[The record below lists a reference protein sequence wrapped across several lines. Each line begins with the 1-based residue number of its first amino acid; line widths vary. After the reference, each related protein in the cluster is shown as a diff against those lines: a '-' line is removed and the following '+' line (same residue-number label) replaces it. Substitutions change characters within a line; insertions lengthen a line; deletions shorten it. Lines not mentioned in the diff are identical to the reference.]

1 MVNNHYLIYLN
12 SVFDLANTLS
22 IKFEQAAEA
31 INNKVMI
38 DYGYSA
44 VDLDDPSSWRY
55 YQNISGSYHFSNKTI
70 EITSLDT
77 LETITFHK
85 DVLADHPATVE
96 AYQYGTRYYK
106 ELLANY
112 PEEELLIRGILY
124 PCDIDTAVN
133 AKDATILSY
142 PAWLV
147 DSNEYSFIANL
158 QDWLYDYYTRWV
170 NKQYTIAHDLYV
182 PMYMAQLYMYLV
194 PAIINIRLKAC
205 KTSEAHSFHVRQYL
219 ASHGMLDVYYSAMTK
234 EQALFFY
241 RNIQYIEA
249 NAGKRDTFDWLV
261 ENVMTARGLPLYE
274 YDAKH
279 DVSLMIPNEDNGYS
293 SNDRPDIQFRRL
305 PINYPAVDP
314 KRNIYGLDDIFKKIE
329 SVAPGNA
336 EYHEDNRSDIN
347 SELVDSDSN
356 VLVTKL
362 IESSIKDYS
371 DAVPYRLAD
380 ILLHEWLSMSHSNRF
395 NAYVTIEFPITK
407 ETTTIKVKEA
417 FILYV
422 YCVLKAMDADTTYL
436 PKVLAN
442 RVYRAVKP
450 TLQSLYDK
458 FEGSSLSKAQIQ
470 SVFLNNPPVTPVS
483 SIDSFYK
490 RAYQIYELT
499 LQHYRLE
506 SSNEHYIETG
516 ELKVAN
522 SQLFEDRLIQLE
534 SDSGETLYSEWLKS
548 YSYDF
553 TVYTGIDY
561 LNLATVI
568 FDRAT
573 GALANKHL
581 TIKEIQR
588 AMVGL
593 FTQLSSYSIQV
604 ISDINESGI
613 ELIPGISVKIG
624 DATDSSSSNDWVE
637 NSIIK
642 VIENKGEEKSNIY
655 LEQINIYQY
664 GQMTSAESDLI
675 RIDYSSENEV
685 KTVADEY
692 SDMEVELSPLRVKG
706 ADYSVDYDAL
716 DAAQKLELFELS
728 L

>member
-70 EITSLDT
+70 EVTSLDT

-85 DVLADHPATVE
+85 DVLVDHPATLE

-106 ELLANY
+106 ELLSNY
-112 PEEELLIRGILY
+112 PDEELLIRGILY

-142 PAWLV
+142 PPQLI

-158 QDWLYDYYTRWV
+158 QDWLYDYFARWV

-219 ASHGMLDVYYSAMTK
+219 ASHGMLDVYLSAMTK

-241 RNIQYIEA
+241 RNIKYIEA

-261 ENVMTARGLPLYE
+261 ENVMTVRGLPLYE

-279 DVSLMIPNEDNGYS
+279 DVSLMIPTQDNNYA
-293 SNDRPDIQFRRL
+293 SNNRPTIQFRRL
-305 PINYPAVDP
+305 PINYPTVDP
-314 KRNIYGLDDIFKKIE
+314 KRNVYGLEDIFKKIE
-329 SVAPGNA
+329 DQAPGNI
-336 EYHEDNRSDIN
+336 EYHEDNKTEIN
-347 SELVDSDSN
+347 NLLIDSDSN
-356 VLVTKL
+356 VIVTKL
-362 IESSIKDYS
+362 LESSIKDYS

-380 ILLHEWLSMSHSNRF
+380 ILLYEWLSMSHSNRF
-395 NAYVTIEFPITK
+395 NAYVTVEFPITK
-407 ETTTIKVKEA
+407 EATTIKVKEA
-417 FILYV
+417 FILFV
-422 YCVLKAMDADTTYL
+422 YCMLKAMGEDTTNL

-450 TLQSLYDK
+450 TLQSMYDK
-458 FEGSSLSKAQIQ
+458 FAGGSLSKTQIQ

-483 SIDSFYK
+483 SIDAFYK
-490 RAYQIYELT
+490 RAYQVYVLT
-499 LQHYRLE
+499 LQHYRAE

-522 SQLFEDRLIQLE
+522 SQVFEDRLIQLE
-534 SDSGETLYSEWLKS
+534 SESGETVYEEWLKS

-553 TVYTGIDY
+553 SVYTGIDY

-568 FDRAT
+568 FDRST

-581 TIKEIQR
+581 SIKEIQR
-588 AMVGL
+588 AMVSL
-593 FTQLSSYSIQV
+593 FTRLSSYSIQV
-604 ISDINESGI
+604 ISDVNDSGI
-613 ELIPGISVKIG
+613 QLVPGLSVKVG
-624 DATDSSSSNDWVE
+624 DAVDSSSSNDWVE
-637 NSIIK
+637 CAIIK
-642 VIENKGEEKSNIY
+642 VIGNKGEEKSNIF
-655 LEQINIYQY
+655 LDQASIYDDGKMY
-664 GQMTSAESDLI
+664 SNESDYI
-675 RIDYSSENEV
+675 RIDYSDENNV
-685 KTVADEY
+685 KTVMDEY
-692 SDMEVELSPLRVKG
+692 SVLEVELPPMRVKG
-706 ADYSVDYDAL
+706 ADYSIDYSAL